1 MKFPSPE
8 FDNAVAALCHGTI
21 GDETLADLH
30 GLFRTDLRAR
40 DEYLWRVEV
49 HGELASGKLDFRHV
63 SVCEEADDN
72 VEAFPTSARVATQ
85 VGQRR
90 YLATRVAAAT
100 LILIILGGGLWVWHE
115 LQTSPAKP
123 EVVAQFAELKDCRWM
138 VSTTRVRL
146 GDPIHI
152 GQRIELSSGS
162 AEVEFNSGAR
172 MTVLGPSILE
182 PLSDNSVFLMQGQVR
197 LVAATPDSKGFT
209 LQTPTSKFV
218 DIGTAFT
225 AKVTPD
231 GLNRLDVS
239 KGEVHVVLDGVEP
252 LPRLRAGET
261 LYIEPGEQRVMT
273 RIEPGDGTAAFR
285 FPTIEL
291 PSREDYAD
299 QALGHAS
306 IRVLKGQL
314 DNKPGPGRSGSA
326 AVLLDG
332 SGQSHQDAPKMSAF
346 FERNSGGS
354 FLVDLGQA
362 ISVTKVNSY
371 SWHQHKTLEEHRHR
385 ATQRFTLYGFSGD
398 QLPDMKLS
406 PRRTGWTRIARVNT
420 DIFFEVDEPLERPAQ
435 QACSITAAHGEIG
448 RFRYLLW
455 VVQGG
460 TFFSEFDVFGSPFP
474 TREQDR
480 NVN

>member
-1 MKFPSPE
+1 MKFPSSE

-21 GDETLADLH
+21 DDETLADLH
-30 GLFRTDLRAR
+30 GLLCVDSRAR

-49 HGELASGKLDFRHV
+49 HGELSSEKLDFRYLPE
-63 SVCEEADDN
+63 CEEADAN
-72 VEAFPTSARVATQ
+72 SKVFPTSDSVASQ

-90 YLATRVAAAT
+90 HLSMRVAAAI
-100 LILIILGGGLWVWHE
+100 LILIVLGGGLLMWYEFQASRVKPEYVAKYVE
-115 LQTSPAKP
+115 LQ
-123 EVVAQFAELKDCRWM
+123 DCRWM
-138 VSTTRVRL
+138 VSTTQVRL

-182 PLSDNSVFLMQGQVR
+182 LLSDNSAFLLQGQVR
-197 LVAATPDSKGFT
+197 LVAATPESKGFT

-231 GLNRLDVS
+231 GLSRLDVS
-239 KGEVHVVLDGVEP
+239 EGEVHVVLEGVESS
-252 LPRLRAGET
+252 PRLRAGET
-261 LYIEPGEQRVMT
+261 LYIEPDERRVMT
-273 RIEPGDGTAAFR
+273 RIEQGDGTAAFH
-285 FPTIEL
+285 FPTIEP
-291 PSREDYAD
+291 PSSEDYAD
-299 QALGHAS
+299 QAFGHAS
-306 IRVLKGQL
+306 IRVLQGQL
-314 DNKPGPGRSGSA
+314 DNKPGPNHSGSA

-332 SGQSHQDAPKMSAF
+332 RGQPHQDAPMKSAF
-346 FERNSGGS
+346 FEYRSGGS

-362 ISVTKVNSY
+362 ILVTKIISY
-371 SWHQHKTLEEHRHR
+371 SWHQNMRLEEHRHR

-398 QLPDMKLS
+398 QLPDMELS
-406 PRRTGWTRIARVNT
+406 PRHVGWTRIARVNT
-420 DIFFEVDEPLERPAQ
+420 DIFFEVDEPLDRPTQ

-455 VVQGG
+455 VAQGG
-460 TFFSEFDVFGSPFP
+460 TFFGEFDVFGFP
-474 TREQDR
+474 
-480 NVN
+480 